1 MLSTT
6 LYLIPAN
13 LGLNSTTLRGVKSLI
28 TAFSKCFFDFT
39 QKTEI
44 FEAGA
49 CLFKRRL
56 KFQVGHLLSTTFY
69 LIPTKLGLNR
79 KTFCTVRTSVPTF
92 LTPVPANVVY
102 GKNQKILG
110 KIKKFFV
117 ITTSMH
123 TSYRRAFGFAFSGK
137 FP

>member
-1 MLSTT
+1 LLSTT

-49 CLFKRRL
+49 CLFQQGK
-56 KFQVGHLLSTTFY
+56 KFQVGHLLSTTLY
-69 LIPTKLGLNR
+69 LIPTQLGLNR
-79 KTFCTVRTSVPTF
+79 KTFRRVTSSITTF
-92 LTPVPANVVY
+92 LTHSSQCDRWS
-102 GKNQKILG
+102 KNQKILG